1 MEPRRGDHEYDIASI
16 THRSPPADGSVTM
29 GLMRF
34 TVVDDDSTISF
45 IGPDRAL
52 QALVAACASGP
63 RTIGQLL
70 DRAAPFTAD
79 LRDRVLS
86 GLAVFDEHN
95 VGGNYRWIH
104 AALDYCKREEVP
116 VFRVVDDRTRETSL
130 SPVWAGAVVFNLSAK
145 RIIQIQ
151 NTYAE
156 IKRKGRLRIME
167 GARPTNRVQR
177 YELPP
182 EWTVVPER

>member
-1 MEPRRGDHEYDIASI
+1 
-16 THRSPPADGSVTM
+16 M

-34 TVVDDDSTISF
+34 TIVDRNSTVSF
-45 IGPDRAL
+45 VGPDRAL

-63 RTIGQLL
+63 QTLEELL
-70 DRAAPFTAD
+70 ERAAPFATD

-95 VGGNYRWIH
+95 APGRTRWIH
-104 AALDYCKREEVP
+104 AAFDYCKREEVP
-116 VFRVVDDRTRETSL
+116 VFRVIDDRTRETSL
-130 SPVWAGAVVFNLSAK
+130 SPVWAGAVVFNLQAK
-145 RIIQIQ
+145 RIVQLQ

-167 GARPTNRVQR
+167 GTRPTNRVQR

>member
-1 MEPRRGDHEYDIASI
+1 
-16 THRSPPADGSVTM
+16 M

-34 TVVDDDSTISF
+34 TVVDRDSTVSF
-45 IGPDRAL
+45 VGPDRAL
-52 QALVAACASGP
+52 QVLVAACASQP
-63 RTIGQLL
+63 QTLDELL
-70 DRAAPFTAD
+70 EEATAYSAD
-79 LRDRVLS
+79 LAERVRS

-95 VGGNYRWIH
+95 AQGNYRWIH

-116 VFRVVDDRTRETSL
+116 VFRVVDDRTREASL
-130 SPVWAGAVVFNLSAK
+130 NPVWAGAVVFNLKAK
-145 RIIQIQ
+145 RIVQIQ

-182 EWTVVPER
+182 DWSVVPER